1 MHAIVL
7 GAGVVGV
14 TTAYFLA
21 ERGCRVTVID
31 RDTDVGNGTS
41 RANGGQLSYSFT
53 DSLAR
58 PEFIPRIP
66 ALLAGRDRTSRIRVS
81 PKLIPWG
88 SRFLLQCTSERSRAN
103 TMALLDMA
111 MRSAQLMPE
120 LCDKITRNF
129 SFRRAG
135 KLVLMTDPDDLRA
148 AEQSTK
154 RKQDHGCSVELVSRA
169 DALAVE
175 PALATFDEPFEAA
188 VYSKDDEVADTHEF
202 VVGLRNY
209 LESTHD
215 VRFHLGTA
223 INRLIRSNGRVTG
236 VAGEDVLYADLVV
249 VCLGPWSSELL
260 RSAGLKTSI
269 FPVRGYSVTL
279 PVGTDSPSVSI
290 TSLKNR
296 FVFSRLNGNMRIAG
310 FADFN
315 GFDTRNDADRIE
327 TLVDT
332 ARQVAPGAADYQCE
346 QQQAWG
352 GFRPMT
358 PSGQPLVGRTTVDGL
373 YVNTG
378 HGMLGLTLAAAS
390 GEAVSRSILGDS

>member
-14 TTAYFLA
+14 TTAYYLA

-58 PEFIPRIP
+58 PEFLSKIP
-66 ALLAGRDRTSRIRVS
+66 ALLAGRDNTSHIRVS
-81 PKLIPWG
+81 RRLIPWG
-88 SRFLLQCTSERSRAN
+88 SRFLMQCTSQRSRTN

-111 MRSAQLMPE
+111 MRSAELMPE
-120 LCDKITRNF
+120 LRQKISSDF
-129 SFRRAG
+129 SYRKAG
-135 KLVLMTDPDDLRA
+135 KLVLMTDPDDLRT

-154 RKQDHGCSVELVSRA
+154 RKQEHGCPVELVSRA

-175 PALATFDEPFEAA
+175 PALAEFDEPFEAA
-188 VYSKDDEVADTHEF
+188 VYSREDEVTDAHEF

-209 LESTHD
+209 LETTHK
-215 VRFHLGTA
+215 VEFRLGTA
-223 INRLIRSNGRVTG
+223 VNKLIRSNGRVTG
-236 VAGEDVLYADLVV
+236 VAGDDRLDADVVV
-249 VCLGPWSSELL
+249 VCLGPWSGDLL
-260 RSAGLKTSI
+260 RGVGLKSNI

-290 TSLKNR
+290 TSLRNR

-315 GFDTRNDADRIE
+315 GFDTRNDADRVR

-332 ARQVAPGAADYQCE
+332 ARRVAPGAADYLCE

-358 PSGQPLVGRTTVDGL
+358 PSGQPMVGPTRLDGL

-378 HGMLGLTLAAAS
+378 HGMLGLTLAAAT
-390 GEAVSRSILGDS
+390 GEAVSQSILGDS